1 VIEHKE
7 AGSMENQRQTGYALG
22 YSEHELQRLIRQ
34 SALYGDLTETLLR
47 DAGIGEGMR
56 VLDVGC
62 GSGCVSLL
70 AARLVGPSGAVVGV
84 DRSPEALALA
94 RRRVAAAGL
103 RHVEFMQGDLADLGC
118 RHGFDALIGRFVL
131 MFLPDPAAV
140 LGKLSC
146 YVRKGGVVAF
156 QEMDISASRV
166 MPEMP
171 LMQQCSLWIRETFQR
186 ARVDI
191 QMGPKLYATFLR
203 AGLPPPQ
210 MQLQARLGG
219 APGFPAHQY
228 LADVAASLLP
238 AMERYGVATA
248 EEVGIET
255 LAERLDGEMQSRD
268 GIAILPSLVGAWARI
283 PG

>member
-1 VIEHKE
+1 ME
-7 AGSMENQRQTGYALG
+7 AQHPADYALG
-22 YSEHELQRLIRQ
+22 YSTGELQRLIRQ
-34 SALYGDLTETLLR
+34 SALYAELTENLLR
-47 DAGIGEGMR
+47 NAGIGEGMR

-94 RRRVAAAGL
+94 RRRVDAAGL

-140 LGKLSC
+140 LRRLSC

-171 LMQQCSLWIRETFQR
+171 LMQQCGLWIRETFQR

-219 APGFPAHQY
+219 APAFHPHQY
-228 LADVAASLLP
+228 LADIAASLLP
-238 AMERYGVATA
+238 MMERYGVASAA
-248 EEVGIET
+248 EVEIET
-255 LAERLDGEMQSRD
+255 LAERLNGEMQSRD
-268 GIAILPSLVGAWARI
+268 GIAILPSIVGAWARM
-283 PG
+283 PA